1 MPSCWATLRAVISIS
16 ASTSA
21 CSAST
26 VAAFSMCSFGTT
38 RTWVGAPGLMSR
50 KAKVR
55 SVEST
60 SVEGISPAT
69 MRQNKQSLTG
79 RTLPSAPVDQGD
91 RDAGAEGV
99 TGEVDALL
107 ADLARWM
114 GDERVR
120 DAAEARSRR
129 RWLQQQAAESAT
141 FTG

>member
-60 SVEGISPAT
+60 SVEGMSPAT
-69 MRQNKQSLTG
+69 MRQNRQSLTG

-91 RDAGAEGV
+91 RDGDAGAGAV
-99 TGEVDALL
+99 GGEVDALL

-120 DAAEARSRR
+120 DA
-129 RWLQQQAAESAT
+129 
-141 FTG
+141 